1 MDLDQV
7 FQEMGRIA
15 DRLAALPVEAF
26 AERLELR
33 QRQEQLR
40 LTASDLSARAPVD
53 RHALQ
58 AELEHLLGRWDALQK
73 ERIDVVAQSGG
84 GSQGGDAF
92 SGAHAVRVNLQI
104 DAARGR
110 DQIESRIAEI
120 RRLLDSKPKT

>member
-1 MDLDQV
+1 VDIDQV
-7 FQEMGRIA
+7 LQEMGANA
-15 DRLAALPVEAF
+15 DRLASLAEDAF
-26 AERLELR
+26 DERLELR

-40 LTASDLSARAPVD
+40 LIASDLSARAPVD

-58 AELEHLLGRWDALQK
+58 AELDHLLGRWDALQK